1 MGTFGPDS
9 LKRIL
14 FSREKM
20 ELWLE
25 TLYVILVTILGV
37 ALGRVFSHL
46 KKPYWLIGYILSFFL
61 IAILVVTR
69 YISIL
74 SFLPPFSWL
83 AAGQSRFIILALAI
97 TMGLTSALPHLPRKL
112 EKVLVFILMVA
123 FVVHSCISPFIAPAL
138 LKDDL
143 SNLKTIIDSNGIC
156 FQSKYYTCGP
166 AAAVTALR
174 KLGFSAQEG
183 EIAVLAR
190 TSPIIGTLPRCLYTA
205 IQNRYGHKGL
215 KCQYRHFDSI
225 NQLKGCGIILAV
237 VKETFL
243 TDHCVA
249 VLDVSDRMVVI
260 ADPVLGKMNISH
272 EQFEK
277 IWRFSGI
284 VLNRDSSQS
293 I

>member
-1 MGTFGPDS
+1 
-9 LKRIL
+9 
-14 FSREKM
+14 M

-25 TLYVILVTILGV
+25 ALCVILVTISGII
-37 ALGRVFSHL
+37 LGRAFSRL
-46 KKPYWLIGYILSFFL
+46 QKPYWLIGYLLSFFFVV
-61 IAILVVTR
+61 ILVTTR

-83 AAGQSRFIILALAI
+83 ATGQFRFIILTLAI
-97 TMGLTSALPHLPRKL
+97 TMGLTSALPHLPHKFER
-112 EKVLVFILMVA
+112 FIVCVLMVA
-123 FVVHSCISPFIAPAL
+123 FVMHSSISPFIAPAL

-143 SNLKTIIDSNGIC
+143 SNLKTTIDSNGIC
-156 FQSKYYTCGP
+156 FQSRYYTCGP

-174 KLGFSAQEG
+174 KLGFHAQEG

-205 IQNRYGHKGL
+205 LQNRYAHKGL

-225 NQLKGCGIILAV
+225 TQLKGRGITLAV
-237 VKETFL
+237 IKDAFL
-243 TDHCVA
+243 SDHCVA
-249 VLDVSDRMVVI
+249 VLDVSDQMVVI
-260 ADPVLGKMNISH
+260 ADPVFGKLNMSH

-284 VLNRDSSQS
+284 VLNRDTSQS